1 MSDTQE
7 YSIKPF
13 DANLINPREDNF
25 NTVGGSKIVVIGK
38 AGTGKSTLIRYLLF
52 LKRSII
58 PVGMV
63 VSGTEDSNCF
73 YSDIFPPLF
82 IHDEY
87 DEEIIKKFIKRQK
100 YANEHISENPWAVL
114 LLDDCTEDKKIFSG
128 QSGSNHYCKN
138 GRHWKLLYILSLQ
151 HATDIPPAIRTNV
164 DGVFIFRENK

>member
-63 VSGTEDSNCF
+63 VSEQKIVIVFTL
-73 YSDIFPPLF
+73 IFFRHYLF
-82 IHDEY
+82 MRI
-87 DEEIIKKFIKRQK
+87 
-100 YANEHISENPWAVL
+100 
-114 LLDDCTEDKKIFSG
+114 
-128 QSGSNHYCKN
+128 
-138 GRHWKLLYILSLQ
+138 
-151 HATDIPPAIRTNV
+151 
-164 DGVFIFRENK
+164 